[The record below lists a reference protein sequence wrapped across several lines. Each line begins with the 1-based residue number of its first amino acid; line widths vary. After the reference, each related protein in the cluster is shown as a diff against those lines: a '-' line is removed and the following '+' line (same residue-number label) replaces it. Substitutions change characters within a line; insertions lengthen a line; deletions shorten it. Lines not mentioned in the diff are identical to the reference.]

1 MIIEMTTQRV
11 GEKKKKDRL
20 KKAVAQS
27 IQMRRTEKRFKKE
40 AEKSET
46 ADDSR

>member
-11 GEKKKKDRL
+11 EKKKKKDRL
-20 KKAVAQS
+20 EKAVAQS
-27 IQMRRTEKRFKKE
+27 IRMRRMEKRFKKE